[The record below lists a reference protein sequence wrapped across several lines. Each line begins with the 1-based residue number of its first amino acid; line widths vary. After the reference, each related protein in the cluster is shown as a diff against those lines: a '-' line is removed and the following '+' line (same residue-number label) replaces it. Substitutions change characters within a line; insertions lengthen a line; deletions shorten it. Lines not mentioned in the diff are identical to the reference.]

1 MDDTINEY
9 KAGQH
14 DSRPWG
20 DWLVLDA
27 APGYA
32 VKRIRVHPGGRLSL
46 QKHRHRAEHW
56 VVVAGRPRVT
66 IGTAVRELAPGKS
79 VDIDIGDVHRIENA
93 GREDAVIIEIQRG
106 TTLREDDIERLED
119 VYGRAG

>member
-1 MDDTINEY
+1 M
-9 KAGQH
+9 
-14 DSRPWG
+14 
-20 DWLVLDA
+20 
-27 APGYA
+27 
-32 VKRIRVHPGGRLSL
+32 
-46 QKHRHRAEHW
+46 
-56 VVVAGRPRVT
+56 T
-66 IGTAVRELAPGKS
+66 IGTAVRELAPGES